1 MTDTTGLWSEVL
13 GRLVRR
19 EELPAS
25 LAQSAL
31 AAVLA
36 GDATDAQIAAFAIAL
51 RAKGE
56 TPAELAALVRAM
68 LAHADH
74 VDWDGP
80 QPLVDTCGTGGD
92 RAGTINVSTIAALI
106 AAGGGARVAKHGN
119 RAASSRCGSADVLEA
134 LGVAIDLGPAGVSR
148 CLREAGIGFCFAQRF
163 HSALRHAAA
172 ARRELGVPTTFNFLG
187 PLANPAGATRRT
199 VGVSD
204 PAMAGRVIGA
214 LAELG
219 VERAWV
225 FFGHDGLDELTTTTT
240 STVYELRDAAISQ
253 FEVDPADLGLP
264 RVERGALA
272 GGDADRNAQVVHA
285 VLDGKPGPNRDI
297 ALLNAAAALVVAGL
311 VPDLADGLEA
321 ARASVDDGHAQSA
334 LDTFVRSSV
343 AARDA
348 EAA

>member
-1 MTDTTGLWSEVL
+1 MTDTAGLWADVL

-19 EELPAS
+19 EDLPAP

-31 AAVLA
+31 AAILA
-36 GDATDAQIAAFAIAL
+36 GDAADTQIAAFAVAL

-56 TPAELAALVRAM
+56 TPAELAALVRAL

-80 QPLVDTCGTGGD
+80 EPLVDTCGTGGD

-106 AAGGGARVAKHGN
+106 TAGGGAYVAKHGN

-134 LGVAIDLGPAGVSR
+134 LGVAINLGPEGVTR
-148 CLREAGIGFCFAQRF
+148 CLRDAGIGFCFAQRF
-163 HSALRHAAA
+163 HSALRHAAT

-204 PAMAGRVIGA
+204 PAMAERVIGA

-219 VERAWV
+219 VDRAWV
-225 FFGHDGLDELTTTTT
+225 FYGHDGLDELTTTTT
-240 STVYELRDAAISQ
+240 STVHELRDGAIAR
-253 FEVDPADLGLP
+253 FDVDPAALGL
-264 RVERGALA
+264 RLVEPAALT
-272 GGDADRNAQVVHA
+272 GGDADRNAAVVHA
-285 VLDGKPGPNRDI
+285 VLDGHPGPNRDI
-297 ALLNAAAALVVAGL
+297 ALLNAAAALIVAGL
-311 VPDLADGLEA
+311 ADDLPEGLEA
-321 ARASVDDGHAQSA
+321 ARASVDGGHARAA
-334 LDTFVRSSV
+334 LDAFVRSSV